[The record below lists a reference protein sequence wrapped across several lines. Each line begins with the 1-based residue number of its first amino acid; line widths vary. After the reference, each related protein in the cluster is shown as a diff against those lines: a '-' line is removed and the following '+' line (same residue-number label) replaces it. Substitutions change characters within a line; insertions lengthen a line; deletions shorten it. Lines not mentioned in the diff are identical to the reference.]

1 MLFKNNLLALSLI
14 AGILFFSS
22 CKKTDETATLTIQV
36 TSDENVSDYSKF
48 TVEIK
53 ELRTLK
59 IITKE
64 LDAKGTCQ
72 VTVDKGTYTLSA
84 GWQNVNVKYFG
95 TKENYSV
102 TQSETVNIKV
112 VRSVTKPEGLV
123 FKEIFF
129 NGETN
134 SGQMMPPTSTLYCTT
149 TEMRQYTPTA

>member
-14 AGILFFSS
+14 AGILFFGS

-59 IITKE
+59 IIMKE

-84 GWQNVNVKYFG
+84 GWQNGNV
-95 TKENYSV
+95 
-102 TQSETVNIKV
+102 
-112 VRSVTKPEGLV
+112 
-123 FKEIFF
+123 
-129 NGETN
+129 
-134 SGQMMPPTSTLYCTT
+134 
-149 TEMRQYTPTA
+149 